1 MTLDLARTM
10 YVAKNKKKKR
20 NSQLCSD
27 INFNGVDNGTSYF
40 PESYEAFSIL
50 FSLIGSGIMSFEV
63 VISCVPRAPILSKWF
78 IGQLVPSCN
87 LFSV

>member
-1 MTLDLARTM
+1 MLQKRR
-10 YVAKNKKKKR
+10 KKK
-20 NSQLCSD
+20 NQCSD
-27 INFNGVDNGTSYF
+27 INCNGVDNGTPYF

-50 FSLIGSGIMSFEV
+50 FSLIGSKIMSFEV